1 MHGSDDLWYGKV
13 RLLTRIRIQTDD
25 DIHLDQQYPDE
36 APHAHDVDCAMI
48 ECFERFRDPA
58 LDEHHIVLV
67 QPTPQPVVYV
77 TPLEGIKG
85 RISVVPYGETGTIPY
100 SKRHLRNTAFGDWAR
115 ADGPGEAGKGKGSPL
130 YHLNTWAM
138 EWPRDLDLPAGEP
151 DSEDDD
157 PVDRG
162 GAGEQEDSASE
173 GGAGG
178 EPESKYLF
186 YPEKVHNYPGQC
198 PFLSCLFL
206 VMILSC
212 TG

>member
-1 MHGSDDLWYGKV
+1 MHRDTTVHGHIPHNLRCAVKV
-13 RLLTRIRIQTDD
+13 FKRVEEEIGLPWNFLMKM
-25 DIHLDQQYPDE
+25 L
-36 APHAHDVDCAMI
+36 M
-48 ECFERFRDPA
+48 
-58 LDEHHIVLV
+58 
-67 QPTPQPVVYV
+67 PVVYV
-77 TPLEGIKG
+77 TPLDGIKG

-100 SKRHLRNTAFGDWAR
+100 SKRHLRDTAFGDWAR

-173 GGAGG
+173 GGD
-178 EPESKYLF
+178 
-186 YPEKVHNYPGQC
+186 
-198 PFLSCLFL
+198 SC
-206 VMILSC
+206 
-212 TG
+212 